1 MTTMLTGD
9 TKLEAK
15 ESLWVAVVDFRKAF
29 HALEFDHRGSAPLI
43 CTSAEKCL

>member
-9 TKLEAK
+9 AKLEAK

-29 HALEFDHRGSAPLI
+29 DALDRQRIRRSLI
-43 CTSAEKCL
+43 TQGVHP